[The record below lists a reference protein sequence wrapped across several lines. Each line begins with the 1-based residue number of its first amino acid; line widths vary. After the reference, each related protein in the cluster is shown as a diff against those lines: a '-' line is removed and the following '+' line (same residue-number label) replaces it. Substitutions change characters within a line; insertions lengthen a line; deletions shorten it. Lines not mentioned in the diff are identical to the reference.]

1 MKVVQA
7 YYSYMKTKVIGRLP
21 VLAALAGNVFIAG
34 IKLLGFSLTG
44 SSALFSEAIHS
55 VADTG
60 NQALLIIG
68 IRRSQRKPTKN
79 YYYGFGQERFFW
91 SLISACGIFFL
102 GAGVTLYHGVVAL
115 FTHSLPTTRPG
126 IGYLILGIS
135 LVIEAATFAFA
146 LKELKSHSNE
156 TKFLKVLRGGDPT
169 TLAVLYEDGVAMFG
183 SFLAVVSIGLTS
195 ITNNTIWD
203 AIGSITIGLLLVCV
217 AVLLIIK
224 NREFLL
230 DKAMPR
236 ELEERVLAILNAEPA
251 IEKVIDFKSTMLDLN
266 TYRVICEVEFNG
278 TELLDDINSD
288 GELRETFDIISKDYA
303 KFLRFCMKM
312 GDRTPRL
319 IGTKIDAIEKL
330 IRERVPQVQHI
341 DIEIN

>member
-1 MKVVQA
+1 MKP
-7 YYSYMKTKVIGRLP
+7 KIIGRLP

-34 IKLLGFSLTG
+34 IKLFGFYLTG

-68 IRRSQRKPTKN
+68 IRRSQRKPTSN

-102 GAGVTLYHGVVAL
+102 GAGVTLYHGVAAL
-115 FTHSLPTTRPG
+115 FTHSLPTERPDM
-126 IGYLILGIS
+126 GYLILGVS
-135 LVIEAATFAFA
+135 LVIEAVTFALAFR
-146 LKELKSHSNE
+146 ELRSHSNE
-156 TKFLKVLRGGDPT
+156 TKFLKIIRAGDPT
-169 TLAVLYEDGVAMFG
+169 TLAVLYEDGVAMLG
-183 SFLAVVSIGLTS
+183 SLLAVVSIGLTAL
-195 ITNNTIWD
+195 TKNTIWD
-203 AIGSITIGLLLVCV
+203 AFGSITIGLLLVCV

-236 ELEERVLAILNAEPA
+236 ALEEQVLDILNAEPA
-251 IEKVIDFKSTMLDLN
+251 IEKVIDFKSTMLDIN

-278 TELLDDINSD
+278 TELLEDINNDS
-288 GELRETFDIISKDYA
+288 ELREKFEIISKDYA
-303 KFLRFCMKM
+303 QFVRFCMEM
-312 GDRTPRL
+312 SDRTPRL
-319 IGTKIDAIEKL
+319 MGTKIDAIEKL
-330 IRERVPQVQHI
+330 IRERVPQVRHI